1 MEPRQFMEIIETL
14 RELDGETMQWVLEQS
29 GQDEQMLRQLVMSA
43 DVREV
48 GALMD
53 EKMEGIYY

>member
-43 DVREV
+43 EIDEV
-48 GALMD
+48 QALMD

>member
-29 GQDEQMLRQLVMSA
+29 GQNEQMLRQLVMTA
-43 DVREV
+43 EIDEIQ
-48 GALMD
+48 ALMD
-53 EKMEGIYY
+53 EKMEGIY